1 MANPLLIDSEFTM
14 IPASLILP
22 TGVAYVAEQAPALVT
37 QLGIAGLIGWMWLSE
52 RRAAAEREKQLTEA
66 HARIAESGVELDV
79 LLEAVRENTRAM
91 ATLEAGQRRLISTV
105 ERLESKLPGGRS
117 DGQPD
122 EPAGP
127 RSRAG

>member
-1 MANPLLIDSEFTM
+1 MAVIG
-14 IPASLILP
+14 AV
-22 TGVAYVAEQAPALVT
+22 TGAVMGAVMLADVIGAQAPALVT
-37 QLGIAGLIGWMWLSE
+37 QLGVAGLIGWMWLSE
-52 RRAAAEREKQLTEA
+52 RRAAGERERQLTEA
-66 HARIAESGVELDV
+66 HARIAESGVGLDV

-91 ATLEAGQRRLISTV
+91 ATLEAGQRRLISAV
-105 ERLESKLPGGRS
+105 ERLEAKLPDEQSGGQP